1 MSASH
6 LTNREHSS
14 LRQLHPDTIALHG
27 GRSAAPAAV
36 PIHQL
41 IGAGDD
47 IASETIKFGIDALDT
62 LYPSVSNPTLR
73 ALEERLAAFEG
84 GAAALAV
91 ASGQAASALSVLN
104 VAQAGDNFVTST
116 GLYGGTWILFDNT
129 LRDLGIE
136 ARFVDP
142 SDPENFRRATDA
154 RTRLY
159 YAETLPNPK
168 LEVFPIRE
176 VAEIGRSLGIP
187 LVVDNTSAPCV
198 VRPFEHGAAIV
209 MYSTTKYIGGHGTT
223 LGGAIIDGGTFPWEA
238 YPERFPLLTTADK
251 VFPDV
256 VWTDLAK
263 RFGPIAFI
271 LRARL
276 RLIPD
281 FGPTMTP
288 LAAFHVIQGLE
299 TLPIRMEQHNANAI
313 AVANY
318 LKDHPKVSKVHFPG
332 LQTGENRRRA
342 DAYMKG
348 GYGALIGFE
357 LTGGIA
363 AGQRFIEALKLFYH
377 VANIGDAR
385 SLAIQPAATTHSQL
399 SEHDQLA
406 AGVTPGFVRLSI
418 GIEHEDDIID
428 DLAQAL
434 AGI

>member
-1 MSASH
+1 MHTPYPTAEEISFPTA
-6 LTNREHSS
+6 
-14 LRQLHPDTIALHG
+14 LHPDTFALHG
-27 GRSAAPAAV
+27 ARPGSTAAV

-41 IGAGDD
+41 VDGGAIDSSD
-47 IASETIKFGIDALDT
+47 LPRFGSDVLDAL
-62 LYPSVSNPTLR
+62 YRSVSNPTQH
-73 ALEERLAAFEG
+73 AFEERLAAFEG

-91 ASGQAASALSVLN
+91 ASGQAASAFSVLN
-104 VAQAGDNFVTST
+104 VAKAGDNFVTST

-129 LRDLGIE
+129 LRELGIE

-176 VAEIGRSLGIP
+176 VADIGRSLGIP
-187 LVVDNTSAPCV
+187 LVMDNTSAPLV

-223 LGGAIIDGGTFPWEA
+223 LGGAIVDGGNFPWEQHAARFPQLTAPDDA
-238 YPERFPLLTTADK
+238 YPG
-251 VFPDV
+251 VI
-256 VWTDLAK
+256 WTEVAK
-263 RFGPIAFI
+263 SQGPIGFV
-271 LRARL
+271 LRARMKL
-276 RLIPD
+276 LAD
-281 FGPTMTP
+281 FGAAITP
-288 LAAFHVIQGLE
+288 IAAFHLLQGLE

-313 AVANY
+313 AVADY
-318 LKDHPKVSKVHFPG
+318 LKDHPKVAKVHFPG
-332 LQTGENRRRA
+332 QQTGEHRRRA
-342 DAYMKG
+342 DTYMRG

-357 LTGGIA
+357 LNGGIA

-399 SEHDQLA
+399 SEADQLA

-418 GIEHEDDIID
+418 GIEHRDDIIA
-428 DLAQAL
+428 DLDQAL
-434 AGI
+434 ACL